1 MKVLAIA
8 GGLILVTCA
17 ATSHGTETVKAP
29 ATGDAAPIAARELV
43 GDGRWVQESGTKRT
57 ETWEVDVSRADDGA
71 INGKVRI
78 QGSPFVTDGVM
89 TGRIVGRQVTGAI
102 TDEAG
107 LHVATFSGAL
117 SESGEFRGTYED
129 RAGGIGSWVWSGPPP
144 Q

>member
-1 MKVLAIA
+1 MKLVAIA
-8 GGLILVTCA
+8 VGLIAVTCA
-17 ATSHGTETVKAP
+17 AASQGIDTVEAY
-29 ATGDAAPIAARELV
+29 ASGDAAPIAARELV
-43 GDGRWVQESGTKRT
+43 GDGRWVQESGVKRT
-57 ETWEVDVSRADDGA
+57 ETWEVDVSRADDGT

-89 TGRIVGRQVTGAI
+89 TGRIIGRQVTGAI

-117 SESGEFRGTYED
+117 GKSGEFRGTYED